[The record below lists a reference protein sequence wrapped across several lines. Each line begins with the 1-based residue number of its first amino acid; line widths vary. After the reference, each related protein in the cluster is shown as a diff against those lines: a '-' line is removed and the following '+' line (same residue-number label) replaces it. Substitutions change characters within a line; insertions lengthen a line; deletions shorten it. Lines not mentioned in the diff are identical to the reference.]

1 MLGAVLPPKRGFAV
15 IVSTNSAAKPYMEQW
30 KNTEANYD
38 EAKIN
43 ADFKKKLAAWETR
56 AKAARESKK
65 PVPNKPHAPRNPLVG
80 QHRPANLYNGVL
92 KPIIGYGIKGA
103 IWYQGESNSSRA
115 KAYAMYS
122 P

>member
-1 MLGAVLPPKRGFAV
+1 
-15 IVSTNSAAKPYMEQW
+15 MEQW

-65 PVPNKPHAPRNPLVG
+65 PVPNKPRAPRNPLVG

-115 KAYAMYS
+115 KAYRDVFT
-122 P
+122 